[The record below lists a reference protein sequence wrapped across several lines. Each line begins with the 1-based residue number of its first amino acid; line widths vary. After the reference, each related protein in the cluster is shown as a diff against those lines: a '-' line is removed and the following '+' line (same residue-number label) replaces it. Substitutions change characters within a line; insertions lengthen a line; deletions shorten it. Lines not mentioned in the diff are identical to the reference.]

1 MLTESLR
8 VMPKFPYG
16 TASFGPPAR
25 PVFGMGPVTGH
36 TTVRQYAALQS
47 VQHGVLSAG
56 ALLAALGWGLRH
68 TQRRVA
74 TPLRWSGFA
83 LMVLHAPI
91 GTQLYRGISA

>member
-16 TASFGPPAR
+16 TASFGPSAQ
-25 PVFGMGPVTGH
+25 PVFGLSPVTDH
-36 TTVRQYAALQS
+36 TTVRQYHALQT
-47 VQHGVLSAG
+47 VQHGVLAAG
-56 ALLAALGWGLRH
+56 ALLAAIGWGLRH
-68 TQRRVA
+68 TRRRVA

-91 GTQLYRGISA
+91 GTRVYEGISA